1 MSDGS
6 APGAGSWTRAAYY
19 RKENPG
25 AQVAGTGHGSYG
37 FNKTMSAQQGRRVR
51 DVIPMAGLLLLCFF
65 WSLDSLREE
74 FAPSAALRL
83 PPFAREAMNLGL
95 LSAVAALFA
104 TIRRAAWPRGR
115 QIWDCLLIGLGLFVA
130 PAALGALSDS
140 TVPELTRVALYSLT
154 PVFAVAFEP
163 YLGRLTE
170 SQSKG
175 GLLAALGCVIG
186 TLGLFPL
193 WTPQTLDAA
202 GGFLAIILAVVCIA
216 AANCWAVR
224 FVSDL
229 PRRSA
234 STVAAIAGG
243 SSAAVFAVA
252 SVFTERVQWDAAV
265 QRTELAWSAA
275 VELPALLLLFW
286 LMRRMSAVRMTTR
299 FVVAPLIV
307 NVAGL
312 ILLRPSLSLR
322 SGLGLLLIII
332 SAGWLLIAREDE
344 SEMGALP
351 LNLDRS

>member
-1 MSDGS
+1 MRN
-6 APGAGSWTRAAYY
+6 PGFPVAGAAY
-19 RKENPG
+19 
-25 AQVAGTGHGSYG
+25 ASYVLK
-37 FNKTMSAQQGRRVR
+37 KTMNAQRGRGIQ
-51 DVIPMAGLLLLCFF
+51 DVIPMAGLLLLCFL

-74 FAPSAALRL
+74 FAPSAAVRL
-83 PPFAREAMNLGL
+83 PPFLREAMNLAL
-95 LSAVAALFA
+95 LAAIATLFA
-104 TIRRAAWPRGR
+104 LIRRSPWPRGR

-130 PAALGALSDS
+130 PAALAALSDS

-186 TLGLFPL
+186 TLGVFPL
-193 WTPQTLDAA
+193 WTPLTLDAA
-202 GGFLAIILAVVCIA
+202 GGFLAVILAVVCIA

-229 PRRSA
+229 PRGSA

-243 SSAAVFAVA
+243 CSAAVFASV
-252 SVFTERVQWDAAV
+252 SVFTERVQWDHAV
-265 QRTELAWSAA
+265 LPSELTWSAA

-307 NVAGL
+307 NIAGL

-322 SGLGLLLIII
+322 SGLGLLLIVI

-344 SEMGALP
+344 SEINALP

>member
-1 MSDGS
+1 M
-6 APGAGSWTRAAYY
+6 
-19 RKENPG
+19 N
-25 AQVAGTGHGSYG
+25 
-37 FNKTMSAQQGRRVR
+37 AQQGRRIG
-51 DVIPMAGLLLLCFF
+51 DVIPMAGLLLLSFF

-74 FAPSAALRL
+74 FAPSAGLRM
-83 PPFAREAMNLGL
+83 PPFAHEALNL
-95 LSAVAALFA
+95 ALFA
-104 TIRRAAWPRGR
+104 VVAAVIALIRRAAWPRGL

-130 PAALGALSDS
+130 PAALGALSNS
-140 TVPELTRVALYSLT
+140 TVPDLTRVALYSLT

-170 SQSKG
+170 SQSKS

-224 FVSDL
+224 FVSNL
-229 PRRSA
+229 PRGSA
-234 STVAAIAGG
+234 SSVAAVSGG
-243 SSAAVFAVA
+243 SSAIIFAIVSA
-252 SVFTERVQWDAAV
+252 FTERAGWDHAV
-265 QRTELAWSAA
+265 SGRDLEWSAA

-299 FVVAPLIV
+299 FVLAPLIV

-322 SGLGLLLIII
+322 SGLGLLLIVI

-344 SEMGALP
+344 NEMGALP